1 MLVSVTVGTYLGRP
15 SGGFMARSA
24 CRRLGTEYR
33 SAGVLIFL
41 NGIEKWAAA
50 RSSSG
55 PSPHAAA
62 LHCIRHLKEQNCEVF
77 D

>member
-1 MLVSVTVGTYLGRP
+1 MLVSVTVETYLGKP
-15 SGGFMARSA
+15 SGGFIARSA
-24 CRRLGTEYR
+24 CSRLGTEYR
-33 SAGVLIFL
+33 SAGELIFL

-62 LHCIRHLKEQNCEVF
+62 LYYQHMREE
-77 D
+77 